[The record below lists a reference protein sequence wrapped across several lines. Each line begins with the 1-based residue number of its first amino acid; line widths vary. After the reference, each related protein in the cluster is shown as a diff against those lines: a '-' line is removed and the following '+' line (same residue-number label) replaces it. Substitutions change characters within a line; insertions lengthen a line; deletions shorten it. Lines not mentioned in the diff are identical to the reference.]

1 MAKRIFK
8 KYYIKAIRRLRHRRG
23 FGVHSPFAFNL
34 ITKVI
39 EENFM
44 YYSYA
49 EIEQIRREK
58 LQGKLNRKSLNRRA
72 EISFKKGSLLFRLVN
87 RFTPSFI
94 LEICTA
100 WGISTLYLHNGHS
113 TSHLVCIEPDNA
125 VAEMAKKVVGD
136 NKESI
141 SFLTDSLSHS
151 LDLYFISGT
160 ELNFVYVHQLS
171 NPADYTW
178 LIPLLIEHSGDK
190 TVWVI
195 NGIRSH
201 ERIAAAWRLLIADN
215 KVRVT
220 MDLYDMG
227 LAFNNPKLNKQDY
240 VVAF

>member
-1 MAKRIFK
+1 M
-8 KYYIKAIRRLRHRRG
+8 
-23 FGVHSPFAFNL
+23 
-34 ITKVI
+34 I

-87 RFTPSFI
+87 RFTP
-94 LEICTA
+94 
-100 WGISTLYLHNGHS
+100 STLYLHNGHS

-220 MDLYDMG
+220 MDLYDIG